1 MKSRLYSYAPISQ
14 INITSLV
21 DVTMVL
27 LIVFILITP
36 IMLHGIN
43 VQLPQASSE
52 RMNVSKDAVTI
63 SISRYGSLYLDNTKV
78 TYESLR
84 KRLKIIVEST
94 QNTSV
99 IIKADKSVK
108 YGEVIKVLDIVRE
121 SGISRVGLPT
131 RVRNIRR

>member
-43 VQLPQASSE
+43 VQLPQASSG
-52 RMNVSKDAVTI
+52 RMNVSKDAVTV
-63 SISRYGSLYLDNTKV
+63 SISRYGNLYLDNARV

-94 QNTSV
+94 QNTCV
-99 IIKADKSVK
+99 IIKADKFVN
-108 YGEVIKVLDIVRE
+108 YGEVVKVLDIVRK
-121 SGISRVGLPT
+121 SGVSRVGLPT

>member
-1 MKSRLYSYAPISQ
+1 MKSRLYPYTPISQ

-63 SISRYGSLYLDNTKV
+63 SISKHGSLYLDNARV
-78 TYESLR
+78 TYKSLK
-84 KRLKIIVEST
+84 KRLKIIVGST
-94 QNTSV
+94 QNTCV

-108 YGEVIKVLDIVRE
+108 YGKVVKILDIVRK
-121 SGISRVGLPT
+121 SGVSRVGLPT
-131 RVRNIRR
+131 RVRDTHR

>member
-27 LIVFILITP
+27 LIVFILVTP

-43 VQLPQASSE
+43 VQLPQASSG
-52 RMNVSKDAVTI
+52 RMDVSKDAITI
-63 SISRYGSLYLDNTKV
+63 SISKYGSLYLDNARV
-78 TYESLR
+78 TYESLK
-84 KRLKIIVEST
+84 KRLKIIVGST

-99 IIKADKSVK
+99 IIKADKSVE
-108 YGEVIKVLDIVRE
+108 YGEVVKVLDIVRK
-121 SGISRVGLPT
+121 SGVSKVALPT
-131 RVRNIRR
+131 RVHNMRR

>member
-27 LIVFILITP
+27 LIVSILITP

-43 VQLPQASSE
+43 VQLPQASSG
-52 RMNVSKDAVTI
+52 RMDISKDTVTI
-63 SISRYGSLYLDNTKV
+63 SISRYGSLYLDNAIV
-78 TYESLR
+78 TYESLK
-84 KRLKIIVEST
+84 KRLKIIVGSN
-94 QNTSV
+94 QNTSA

-108 YGEVIKVLDIVRE
+108 YGEVVKVLDIVRK
-121 SGISRVGLPT
+121 SGVSRVALPT
-131 RVRNIRR
+131 RVHNMRR

>member
-27 LIVFILITP
+27 LIVFILVTP

-52 RMNVSKDAVTI
+52 RMDVSKDAVTI
-63 SISRYGSLYLDNTKV
+63 SISRYGNLYLDNAKV
-78 TYESLR
+78 SRKSLK
-84 KRLKIIVEST
+84 KRLAMIVEST
-94 QNTSV
+94 QNTCV

-108 YGEVIKVLDIVRE
+108 YGEVVKVLDIVRG

>member
-1 MKSRLYSYAPISQ
+1 MKSRLYAYTPISQ

-43 VQLPQASSE
+43 VQLPQASSK
-52 RMNVSKDAVTI
+52 RMDISKDAVTI
-63 SISRYGSLYLDNTKV
+63 SISKHGKIYLDNARV
-78 TYESLR
+78 THESLK
-84 KRLKIIVEST
+84 KRLKIIVGST

-99 IIKADKSVK
+99 IIKADKFVK
-108 YGEVIKVLDIVRE
+108 YGEVVKVLDIVRK

-131 RVRNIRR
+131 RVRDIHR

>member
-27 LIVFILITP
+27 LIVFILIAP

-43 VQLPQASSE
+43 VQLPQASSG
-52 RMNVSKDAVTI
+52 RMEISKDAITI
-63 SISRYGSLYLDNTKV
+63 SISRHGNLYLDNTKV
-78 TYESLR
+78 TYKSLR

-94 QNTSV
+94 QNTCV
-99 IIKADKSVK
+99 ILKADKFVK
-108 YGEVIKVLDIVRE
+108 YGEVVKVLDIVRK

>member
-43 VQLPQASSE
+43 VQLPQASSG
-52 RMNVSKDAVTI
+52 RMNVSKDAITI
-63 SISRYGSLYLDNTKV
+63 SISRHGNLYLDNARV

-94 QNTSV
+94 QNACV
-99 IIKADKSVK
+99 IIKADKFVK
-108 YGEVIKVLDIVRE
+108 YGEVVKVLDIVRK

>member
-43 VQLPQASSE
+43 VQLPQASSG
-52 RMNVSKDAVTI
+52 RMDVSKDAITI
-63 SISRYGSLYLDNTKV
+63 SISKYGSLYLDNARV
-78 TYESLR
+78 TYESLK
-84 KRLKIIVEST
+84 KRLKIIVGST

-99 IIKADKSVK
+99 IIKADKSVE
-108 YGEVIKVLDIVRE
+108 YGEVVKVLDIVRK
-121 SGISRVGLPT
+121 SGVLKVALPT
-131 RVRNIRR
+131 RVYNMRR

>member
-27 LIVFILITP
+27 LIVFILVTP

-43 VQLPQASSE
+43 VQLPQASSG
-52 RMNVSKDAVTI
+52 RMDVSKDAITI
-63 SISRYGSLYLDNTKV
+63 SISKYGSLYLDNARV
-78 TYESLR
+78 TYESLK
-84 KRLKIIVEST
+84 KRLKIIVGST

-99 IIKADKSVK
+99 IIKADKSVE
-108 YGEVIKVLDIVRE
+108 YGEVVKVLDIVRK
-121 SGISRVGLPT
+121 SGVSKVALPT
-131 RVRNIRR
+131 RVYNMRR

>member
-1 MKSRLYSYAPISQ
+1 MKSRLYSYTPISQ

-21 DVTMVL
+21 DITMVL
-27 LIVFILITP
+27 LIVFILVTP

-63 SISRYGSLYLDNTKV
+63 SISRYGSLYLDNAKV

-99 IIKADKSVK
+99 IIKADKSVN

-121 SGISRVGLPT
+121 SGVSRVGLPT
-131 RVRNIRR
+131 RVRDIRR

>member
-27 LIVFILITP
+27 LIVFILVTP

-43 VQLPQASSE
+43 VQLPQASSG
-52 RMNVSKDAVTI
+52 RMDVSKDAITI
-63 SISRYGSLYLDNTKV
+63 SISKYGSLYLDNARV
-78 TYESLR
+78 TYESLK
-84 KRLKIIVEST
+84 KRLKIIVGST

-99 IIKADKSVK
+99 IIKADKSVE
-108 YGEVIKVLDIVRE
+108 YGEVVKVLDIVRK
-121 SGISRVGLPT
+121 SGVLKVALPT
-131 RVRNIRR
+131 RVYNMRR

>member
-1 MKSRLYSYAPISQ
+1 MKSRLYSYTPISQ

-27 LIVFILITP
+27 LIVFILISP

-52 RMNVSKDAVTI
+52 RMDVSKNAVTI
-63 SISRYGSLYLDNTKV
+63 SISRHGSLYLDNAKV

-84 KRLKIIVEST
+84 KRLKIIAGST

-108 YGEVIKVLDIVRE
+108 YGEVVKVLDIVRE

>member
-1 MKSRLYSYAPISQ
+1 MKSRLYSYTPISQ

-43 VQLPQASSE
+43 VQLPQTSSG
-52 RMNVSKDAVTI
+52 RMNISKDAVTI
-63 SISRYGSLYLDNTKV
+63 SISRYGKLYLDNARV

-108 YGEVIKVLDIVRE
+108 YGEVVKVLDIVRK

>member
-43 VQLPQASSE
+43 VQLPQASSG
-52 RMNVSKDAVTI
+52 RMNVSKDAVII
-63 SISRYGSLYLDNTKV
+63 SISRHGSLYLDNARV

-94 QNTSV
+94 QNTCV
-99 IIKADKSVK
+99 IIKADKLVK
-108 YGEVIKVLDIVRE
+108 YGEVVKVLDIVRT

>member
-1 MKSRLYSYAPISQ
+1 MKSRLYSYTPISQ

-52 RMNVSKDAVTI
+52 RMNVSKDAITI
-63 SISRYGSLYLDNTKV
+63 SISRQGNLYLDNARV
-78 TYESLR
+78 TDELLK

-94 QNTSV
+94 QNTCV
-99 IIKADKSVK
+99 IIKADKFVK
-108 YGEVIKVLDIVRE
+108 YEEVVKVLDIVKKL
-121 SGISRVGLPT
+121 GISRVGLPT
-131 RVRNIRR
+131 RVYNMRR

>member
-43 VQLPQASSE
+43 VQLPQASSG
-52 RMNVSKDAVTI
+52 RMNVSKDAITI

-84 KRLKIIVEST
+84 KRLKIIVGST

-108 YGEVIKVLDIVRE
+108 YGEVVKVLDIVRG

>member
-1 MKSRLYSYAPISQ
+1 MKSRLYPYIPISQ

-43 VQLPQASSE
+43 VQLPQASSG
-52 RMNVSKDAVTI
+52 RMEISKDAITI
-63 SISRYGSLYLDNTKV
+63 SISRHGKLYLDNAKV
-78 TYESLR
+78 TYKLLR

-94 QNTSV
+94 QNTCV
-99 IIKADKSVK
+99 IIKADKFVK
-108 YGEVIKVLDIVRE
+108 YGEVIKVLDIVRK

>member
-1 MKSRLYSYAPISQ
+1 MKSRLYSYTPISQ

-27 LIVFILITP
+27 LIVFILVTP

-63 SISRYGSLYLDNTKV
+63 SISRYGSLYLDNAKV

-99 IIKADKSVK
+99 IIKADKSVN

-131 RVRNIRR
+131 RVRDIRR

>member
-1 MKSRLYSYAPISQ
+1 MKSRLYSYTPISQ

-52 RMNVSKDAVTI
+52 RMNVSKDAITI
-63 SISRYGSLYLDNTKV
+63 SISRQGNLYLDNARV
-78 TYESLR
+78 TDESLK

-94 QNTSV
+94 QNACV
-99 IIKADKSVK
+99 IIKADKFVK
-108 YGEVIKVLDIVRE
+108 YKEVVKVLDVVKKL
-121 SGISRVGLPT
+121 GISRIGLPT
-131 RVRNIRR
+131 RIHNIRR

>member
-43 VQLPQASSE
+43 VQLPQASSG
-52 RMNVSKDAVTI
+52 RMDVSKDAITI
-63 SISRYGSLYLDNTKV
+63 SISRYGSLYLDNARV
-78 TYESLR
+78 TYESLK
-84 KRLKIIVEST
+84 KRLKIIVGST

-99 IIKADKSVK
+99 IIKADKSVE
-108 YGEVIKVLDIVRE
+108 YGEVVKVLDIVRK
-121 SGISRVGLPT
+121 SGVSKVALPT
-131 RVRNIRR
+131 RVYNMRR